1 MTSATSATKSPSGGA
16 GTMADGGMRIL
27 LVEDEQTIA
36 VTLADDLGGAG
47 YDVLHIPDG
56 KQAIAELQR
65 KSFDVVITDVRLP
78 GADGLEVLKAA
89 KQARPD
95 TEVVMMTAYA
105 TVEHAVEAM
114 RLGADD
120 YIQKPFLN
128 EHVLDRL
135 QRIGSFRALLDE
147 NQRLKEQL
155 QAKDGGL
162 PGVIGQSRAMQSVVK
177 TVRTVAVTDA
187 SVLIE
192 GESGTGKERIARA
205 IHNLSN
211 RKERAFV
218 ALSCGALPDT
228 LLETE
233 LFGHEKG
240 AFTDAGRQRRGRFEV
255 ADGGTIFLDDIDDM
269 PMSVQVKLL
278 RVLQEREFERVGG
291 EDLVHV
297 DIRVVAATKVPLL
310 DHVRE
315 GRFREDL
322 YYRLNVVPVQ
332 LPGLRDRE
340 GDVPLLVR
348 HFIDKLGGG
357 RAFTVKTDV
366 LEAMSAYSWPGN
378 VRELEN
384 RCAQAIALSGGAKI
398 LKKEHLLPV
407 DKSRRAALEPP
418 EKMQS
423 LREVLVQAERAHLEH
438 VLRGVGGHRT
448 KAASVLGISRKV
460 LWEKLKD
467 YGIS

>member
-1 MTSATSATKSPSGGA
+1 VTGQPV
-16 GTMADGGMRIL
+16 RIL
-27 LVEDEQTIA
+27 LVEDEATIA
-36 VTLADDLGGAG
+36 VTLTDDLEAAG
-47 YDVLHIPDG
+47 YEVKHVADG
-56 KQAIAELQR
+56 KAAISELGQT
-65 KSFDVVITDVRLP
+65 SYDVVITDVRLP
-78 GADGLEVLKAA
+78 GADGMQVLQAA
-89 KQARPD
+89 KRARPD
-95 TEVVMMTAYA
+95 TEVLVMTAFA

-120 YIQKPFLN
+120 YIPKPFLN
-128 EHVLDRL
+128 EQVLERI
-135 QRIGSFRALLDE
+135 QRIGKFRALLSE
-147 NQRLKEQL
+147 NQRLREQL
-155 QAKDGGL
+155 KDVHGQGL
-162 PGVIGQSRAMQSVVK
+162 PGVIGQSRAMQTVVK
-177 TVRTVAVTDA
+177 TVRTVAPTDA

-205 IHNLSN
+205 IHQLSA
-211 RKERAFV
+211 RKDKSFV

-240 AFTDAGRQRRGRFEV
+240 AFTDAQKLRRGRFEV

-269 PMSVQVKLL
+269 PLSVQVKLL

-291 EDLVHV
+291 ESLVKV

-310 DHVRE
+310 EHVRA
-315 GRFREDL
+315 GKFREDL
-322 YYRLNVVPVQ
+322 YYRLNVVPVR
-332 LPGLRDRE
+332 LPPLRERE
-340 GDVPLLVR
+340 GDMPMLVQ
-348 HFIDKLGGG
+348 HFVEKLGGG
-357 RAFTVKTDV
+357 RPLTVKTDV
-366 LEAMSAYSWPGN
+366 LEAMAEYSWPGN

-384 RCAQAIALSGGAKI
+384 RIAQAVALSGGATV

-407 DKSRRAALEPP
+407 DRSRRAALEPP
-418 EKMQS
+418 TALRS
-423 LREVLVQAERAHLEH
+423 LREVLVDAERDHLRA

-467 YGIS
+467 YGIE

>member
-1 MTSATSATKSPSGGA
+1 MS
-16 GTMADGGMRIL
+16 DGPMRIL
-27 LVEDEQTIA
+27 LVEDEPTIA
-36 VTLADDLGGAG
+36 IPLTDDLEGVG
-47 YDVLHIPDG
+47 YEVTHLPDG
-56 KQAIAELQR
+56 KQAIDALNQR
-65 KSFDVVITDVRLP
+65 SYDVVITDVRLP
-78 GADGLEVLKAA
+78 GADGMQVLAAA
-89 KQARPD
+89 KRARPD
-95 TEVVMMTAYA
+95 TEVLVMTAYA

-128 EHVLDRL
+128 EHVLERL
-135 QRIGSFRALLDE
+135 RRIGKFRSLLFE
-147 NQRLKEQL
+147 NQRLREQL
-155 QAKDGGL
+155 QTNQGQGL
-162 PGVIGQSRAMQSVVK
+162 PGVIGDSRAMQAVIK
-177 TVRTVAVTDA
+177 TVRTVAPTDA

-205 IHNLSN
+205 IHMLSA
-211 RKERAFV
+211 RKDKPFV

-240 AFTDAGRQRRGRFEV
+240 AFTDAQRQRRGRFEV
-255 ADGGTIFLDDIDDM
+255 ADGGSIFLDDIDDM
-269 PMSVQVKLL
+269 PLSVQVKLL

-291 EDLVHV
+291 ESLVQV

-310 DHVRE
+310 DHVRA
-315 GRFREDL
+315 GKFREDL
-322 YYRLNVVPVQ
+322 YYRLNVVPVR
-332 LPGLRDRE
+332 LPPLRERE
-340 GDVPLLVR
+340 GDLPLLVQ
-348 HFIDKLGGG
+348 HFVEKLGGG
-357 RAFTVKTDV
+357 RPYTVKTDV
-366 LEAMSAYSWPGN
+366 LESMAEYSWPGN

-384 RCAQAIALSGGAKI
+384 RCAQAIAMSGGATV

-418 EKMQS
+418 TALRS
-423 LREVLVQAERAHLEH
+423 LREVLVEAEREHLKV

-467 YGIS
+467 YGIE

>member
-1 MTSATSATKSPSGGA
+1 MVEGA
-16 GTMADGGMRIL
+16 MRIL

-36 VTLADDLGGAG
+36 VTLSDDLEAAG
-47 YDVLHIPDG
+47 HEVLHVPDG
-56 KQAIAELQR
+56 KQAIRELQR
-65 KSFDVVITDVRLP
+65 KSFDVVISDVRLP
-78 GADGLEVLKAA
+78 GADGLEVLRAA

-128 EHVLDRL
+128 THVLDRL
-135 QRIGSFRALLDE
+135 NRIGKVRALLNE

-155 QAKDGGL
+155 QTKEGGL
-162 PGVIGQSRAMQSVVK
+162 PGVIGQSLAMQSIFK

-192 GESGTGKERIARA
+192 GESGTGKERVARA
-205 IHNLSN
+205 LHMLSN
-211 RKERAFV
+211 RRERAFV

-269 PMSVQVKLL
+269 PLSVQVKLL

-291 EDLVHV
+291 EDLVQV

-322 YYRLNVVPVQ
+322 FYRLNVVPVQ

-366 LEAMSAYSWPGN
+366 LEAMSAYPWPGN

-418 EKMQS
+418 QKLET
-423 LREVLVQAERAHLEH
+423 LREIMVEAERAHIEH

>member
-1 MTSATSATKSPSGGA
+1 MSESS
-16 GTMADGGMRIL
+16 MRIL
-27 LVEDEQTIA
+27 LVEDEQIIA
-36 VTLADDLGGAG
+36 VTLKDDLEGAG
-47 YDVLHIPDG
+47 YEVRHVADG
-56 KQAIAELQR
+56 KLAIAELAQ
-65 KSFDVVITDVRLP
+65 KSYDVVITDVRLP
-78 GADGLEVLKAA
+78 GADGMQVLLAA
-89 KQARPD
+89 KRARPD
-95 TEVVMMTAYA
+95 TEVLVMTAHA

-128 EHVLDRL
+128 EHVLERL
-135 QRIGSFRALLDE
+135 LRIGKFRALLSE
-147 NQRLKEQL
+147 NQRLREQL
-155 QAKDGGL
+155 QSSHGQGL
-162 PGVIGQSRAMQSVVK
+162 PGVIGQSRAMQAIVK
-177 TVRTVAVTDA
+177 TVRTVAATEA

-205 IHNLSN
+205 IHLLSA
-211 RKERAFV
+211 RKDKAFV
-218 ALSCGALPDT
+218 ALSCGSLPDT

-240 AFTDAGRQRRGRFEV
+240 AFTDAQRQRRGRFEV

-269 PMSVQVKLL
+269 PLSVQVKLL

-291 EDLVHV
+291 ETLVRV

-310 DHVRE
+310 DHVRA
-315 GRFREDL
+315 GKFREDL
-322 YYRLNVVPVQ
+322 FYRLNVVPVR
-332 LPGLRDRE
+332 LPPLRERE
-340 GDVPLLVR
+340 GDVSLLVQ
-348 HFIDKLGGG
+348 HFIEKVGGG
-357 RAFTVKTDV
+357 KSFTVKTDV
-366 LEAMSAYSWPGN
+366 LEVMADYSWPGN

-384 RCAQAIALSGGAKI
+384 RIAQAIALSGGATV

-407 DKSRRAALEPP
+407 DRSRRAALEPP
-418 EKMQS
+418 TALRS
-423 LREVLVQAERAHLEH
+423 LREVLVEAEREHLKT

-467 YGIS
+467 YGIE

>member
-1 MTSATSATKSPSGGA
+1 VT
-16 GTMADGGMRIL
+16 DGPMRIL

-36 VTLADDLGGAG
+36 VTLKDDLEGAG
-47 YDVLHIPDG
+47 YDVHHLADG
-56 KQAIAELQR
+56 KQAIAELAQT
-65 KSFDVVITDVRLP
+65 SYDAVITDVRLP
-78 GADGLEVLKAA
+78 GADGMQVLQAA
-89 KQARPD
+89 KRARPD
-95 TEVVMMTAYA
+95 TEVLMMTGFA

-120 YIQKPFLN
+120 YIPKPFLN
-128 EHVLDRL
+128 EHVLERL
-135 QRIGSFRALLDE
+135 ARIKKFRALLSE
-147 NQRLKEQL
+147 NQRLREQL
-155 QAKDGGL
+155 QTSSGQGL
-162 PGVIGQSRAMQSVVK
+162 PGVIGQSRAMQAVVK
-177 TVRTVAVTDA
+177 TVRTVAGTDA

-205 IHNLSN
+205 IHVLSA
-211 RKERAFV
+211 RKDKPFV

-240 AFTDAGRQRRGRFEV
+240 AFTDAQRQRRGRFEV

-269 PMSVQVKLL
+269 PLSVQVKLL

-291 EDLVHV
+291 ETLVRV
-297 DIRVVAATKVPLL
+297 DIRVVAATKVPLME
-310 DHVRE
+310 HVR
-315 GRFREDL
+315 GGKFREDL
-322 YYRLNVVPVQ
+322 FYRLNVVPVR
-332 LPGLRDRE
+332 LPGLRERE
-340 GDVPLLVR
+340 GDMPLLVQ
-348 HFIDKLGGG
+348 HFIEKLGGG
-357 RAFTVKTDV
+357 RSFTVKTDV
-366 LEAMSAYSWPGN
+366 LEAMSDYSWPGN

-384 RCAQAIALSGGAKI
+384 RIAQAIALSGGATV

-418 EKMQS
+418 TALRS
-423 LREVLVQAERAHLEH
+423 LREVLVEAEREHLKA

-467 YGIS
+467 YGIE

>member
-1 MTSATSATKSPSGGA
+1 
-16 GTMADGGMRIL
+16 MADASMRIL

-36 VTLADDLGGAG
+36 VTLSDDLEAAG
-47 YDVLHIPDG
+47 HEVMHVADG
-56 KQAIAELQR
+56 KAAISELQR
-65 KSFDVVITDVRLP
+65 RSFDVVITDVRLP

-95 TEVVMMTAYA
+95 TEVMMMTAYA

-135 QRIGSFRALLDE
+135 QRIGKFRALLDE

-155 QAKDGGL
+155 QTKDGGL
-162 PGVIGQSRAMQSVVK
+162 PGVIGKSRAMQAVVK

-205 IHNLSN
+205 IHGLSA
-211 RKERAFV
+211 RKDRAFV

-291 EDLVHV
+291 EELVQV

-315 GRFREDL
+315 GKFREDL
-322 YYRLNVVPVQ
+322 FYRLNVVPVQ

-340 GDVPLLVR
+340 GDVPLLVH

-357 RAFTVKTDV
+357 KSFTVKTDV
-366 LEAMSAYSWPGN
+366 LEAMSDYSWPGN

-384 RCAQAIALSGGAKI
+384 RCAQAIALSGGAKV

-418 EKMQS
+418 EKMQT
-423 LREVLVQAERAHLEH
+423 LREVLVDAERAHLEH

>member
-1 MTSATSATKSPSGGA
+1 MIALNVALPATGEMP
-16 GTMADGGMRIL
+16 DHEMRIL

-36 VTLADDLGGAG
+36 VTLTDDLEAAG
-47 YDVLHIPDG
+47 YAVKHVADG
-56 KQAIAELQR
+56 KLGIAELQR
-65 KSFDVVITDVRLP
+65 LSFDVVITDVRLP
-78 GADGLEVLKAA
+78 GADGLQVLQAA

-95 TEVVMMTAYA
+95 TEVIMITAYA

-128 EHVLDRL
+128 EHVVDRL
-135 QRIGSFRALLDE
+135 QRIGKFRALLSE

-155 QAKDGGL
+155 QAKEGAL
-162 PGVIGQSRAMQSVVK
+162 PGVIGRSRSMLAVAK
-177 TVRTVAVTDA
+177 TVRTVAVTEA

-205 IHNLSN
+205 IHQLSL
-211 RKERAFV
+211 RKDRAFV
-218 ALSCGALPDT
+218 ALSCGALPDN

-233 LFGHEKG
+233 LFGHERG
-240 AFTDAGRQRRGRFEV
+240 AFTDAQRQRRGRFEV

-291 EDLVHV
+291 EDLVRV
-297 DIRVVAATKVPLL
+297 DIRIVAATKVPLL
-310 DHVRE
+310 QHVRD
-315 GRFREDL
+315 GKFREDL
-322 YYRLNVVPVQ
+322 YYRLNVVPVI

-348 HFIDKLGGG
+348 HFIEQLGGG
-357 RAFTVKTDV
+357 RSYTVKTDV
-366 LEAMSAYSWPGN
+366 LEAMSGYTWPGN

-384 RCAQAIALSGGAKI
+384 RVSQAIALSGSATT

-407 DKSRRAALEPP
+407 DKTRRAALEPS
-418 EKMQS
+418 EHLQS
-423 LREVLVQAERAHLEH
+423 LREVLVVAERAHLEQ
-438 VLRGVGGHRT
+438 VQRGVGGHRT

-467 YGIS
+467 YGIE

>member
-1 MTSATSATKSPSGGA
+1 MEDLTA
-16 GTMADGGMRIL
+16 MDRMRIL

-36 VTLADDLGGAG
+36 VTLKDDLEAAG
-47 YDVLHIPDG
+47 YEVHHCPDG
-56 KQAIAELQR
+56 SGGIEELKR
-65 KSFDVVITDVRLP
+65 RSYDVVITDVRLP
-78 GADGLEVLKAA
+78 GADGLQVLQAA

-95 TEVVMMTAYA
+95 TEVIMMTAYA

-114 RLGADD
+114 RKGADD

-128 EHVLDRL
+128 EHVIDRL
-135 QRIGSFRALLDE
+135 QRIGKFRLLLNE

-155 QAKDGGL
+155 QVQEGAL
-162 PGVIGQSRAMQSVVK
+162 PGVIGQSRAMQEVIK

-205 IHNLSN
+205 IHQLSP
-211 RKERAFV
+211 RKDRAFV

-233 LFGHEKG
+233 LFGHERG
-240 AFTDAGRQRRGRFEV
+240 AFTDAQRQRRGRFEV

-291 EDLVHV
+291 EDLVQV

-310 DHVRE
+310 EHVRE
-315 GRFREDL
+315 GKFREDL
-322 YYRLNVVPVQ
+322 YYRLNVVPVN

-340 GDVPLLVR
+340 ADVPLLVR
-348 HFIDKLGGG
+348 HFIEKLGGG
-357 RAFTVKTDV
+357 RSYTVKTDV
-366 LEAMSAYSWPGN
+366 LEAMASYSWPGN

-384 RCAQAIALSGGAKI
+384 RVSQAIALSGNATI

-407 DKSRRAALEPP
+407 DKSRRAALEPT
-418 EKMQS
+418 EKLS
-423 LREVLVQAERAHLEH
+423 TLREVLVAAERAHLEH

-467 YGIS
+467 YGIE

>member
-1 MTSATSATKSPSGGA
+1 MTGQPV
-16 GTMADGGMRIL
+16 RIL
-27 LVEDEQTIA
+27 LVEDEATIA
-36 VTLADDLGGAG
+36 VTLTDDLEAAG
-47 YDVLHIPDG
+47 YEVKHVADG
-56 KQAIAELQR
+56 KAAISELGQT
-65 KSFDVVITDVRLP
+65 SYDVVITDVRLP
-78 GADGLEVLKAA
+78 GADGMQVLQAA
-89 KQARPD
+89 KRARPD
-95 TEVVMMTAYA
+95 TEVLVMTAFA

-120 YIQKPFLN
+120 YIPKPFLN
-128 EHVLDRL
+128 EQVLERI
-135 QRIGSFRALLDE
+135 QRIGKFRALLSE
-147 NQRLKEQL
+147 NQRLREQL
-155 QAKDGGL
+155 KDVHGQGL
-162 PGVIGQSRAMQSVVK
+162 PGVIGQSRAMQTVVK
-177 TVRTVAVTDA
+177 TVRTVAPTDA

-205 IHNLSN
+205 IHQLSA
-211 RKERAFV
+211 RKDKSFV

-240 AFTDAGRQRRGRFEV
+240 AFTDAQKLRRGRFEV

-269 PMSVQVKLL
+269 PLSVQVKLL

-291 EDLVHV
+291 ESLVKV

-310 DHVRE
+310 EHVRA
-315 GRFREDL
+315 GKFREDL
-322 YYRLNVVPVQ
+322 YYRLNVVPVR
-332 LPGLRDRE
+332 LPPLRERE
-340 GDVPLLVR
+340 GDMPMLVQ
-348 HFIDKLGGG
+348 HFVEKLGGG
-357 RAFTVKTDV
+357 RPLTVKTDV
-366 LEAMSAYSWPGN
+366 LEAMAEYSWPGN

-384 RCAQAIALSGGAKI
+384 RIAQAVALSGGATV

-407 DKSRRAALEPP
+407 DRSRRAALEPP
-418 EKMQS
+418 TALRS
-423 LREVLVQAERAHLEH
+423 LREVLVDAEREHLRA

-467 YGIS
+467 YGIE

>member
-1 MTSATSATKSPSGGA
+1 
-16 GTMADGGMRIL
+16 MRVL

-36 VTLADDLGGAG
+36 VTLADDLEAAGHEVEHVADGAA
-47 YDVLHIPDG
+47 
-56 KQAIAELQR
+56 AIAGLKR
-65 KSFDVVITDVRLP
+65 KSYDVVITDVRLP

-89 KQARPD
+89 KHARPD
-95 TEVVMMTAYA
+95 TEVLMMTAYA

-128 EHVLDRL
+128 EHVVDRL
-135 QRIGSFRALLDE
+135 QRIGKFRALVDE
-147 NQRLKEQL
+147 NQRLKERL
-155 QAKDGGL
+155 QTADGGL
-162 PGVIGQSRAMQSVVK
+162 PGVIGQSRAMRAVVK
-177 TVRTVAVTDA
+177 TVRTVAATDA

-205 IHNLSN
+205 VHRLSA
-211 RKERAFV
+211 RKDRAFV

-291 EDLVHV
+291 EELVQV
-297 DIRVVAATKVPLL
+297 DIRVVAATKVSLL
-310 DHVRE
+310 DHVRA
-315 GRFREDL
+315 GKFREDL

-332 LPGLRDRE
+332 LPALRDRE
-340 GDVPLLVR
+340 GDVPLLVH
-348 HFIDKLGGG
+348 HFVEKLGAG
-357 RAFTVKTDV
+357 RRFTVKTDV

-384 RCAQAIALSGGAKI
+384 RCAQAIALSGGATI

-418 EKMQS
+418 EQMPT
-423 LREVLVQAERAHLEH
+423 LRAVLVEAERAHLEH

-460 LWEKLKD
+460 LWEKLRD
-467 YGIS
+467 YDIR

>member
-1 MTSATSATKSPSGGA
+1 MT
-16 GTMADGGMRIL
+16 DGPMRVL

-36 VTLADDLGGAG
+36 VTLQDDLEGAG
-47 YDVLHIPDG
+47 YEVKHFADG
-56 KQAIAELQR
+56 KAAIAELAVR
-65 KSFDVVITDVRLP
+65 AYDVVITDVRLP
-78 GADGLEVLKAA
+78 GADGMQVLQAA
-89 KQARPD
+89 KRARPD
-95 TEVVMMTAYA
+95 TEVLVMTAYA
-105 TVEHAVEAM
+105 TVEHAVESM

-128 EHVLDRL
+128 EHVLERL
-135 QRIGSFRALLDE
+135 LRIGKFRALLSE
-147 NQRLKEQL
+147 NQRLREQL
-155 QAKDGGL
+155 QTNTGQGL

-177 TVRTVAVTDA
+177 TVRTVAPTDA

-192 GESGTGKERIARA
+192 GESGTGKERVARA
-205 IHNLSN
+205 IHALSA
-211 RKERAFV
+211 RKDKPFV

-240 AFTDAGRQRRGRFEV
+240 AFTDAQKLRRGRFEV

-269 PMSVQVKLL
+269 PLAVQVKLL

-291 EDLVHV
+291 ETLVHV

-310 DHVRE
+310 DHVRA
-315 GRFREDL
+315 GKFREDL
-322 YYRLNVVPVQ
+322 YYRLNVVPVR
-332 LPGLRDRE
+332 LPPLRERE
-340 GDVPLLVR
+340 GDLPLLVQ
-348 HFIDKLGGG
+348 HFIERLGGG
-357 RAFTVKTDV
+357 RSFTVKTDV
-366 LEAMSAYSWPGN
+366 LEAMSDYSWPGN

-384 RCAQAIALSGGAKI
+384 RLAQAVALSGGATI

-407 DKSRRAALEPP
+407 DKTRRAALEPP
-418 EKMQS
+418 TALRT
-423 LREVLVQAERAHLEH
+423 LREVMVEAEREHLRV

-467 YGIS
+467 YGIE